1 MIIESFG
8 VIFKLLLLMQAFLC
22 IFGIS
27 LLKEKNKCY
36 FIELDK
42 NQSYVKLD
50 THVYIVIGQNR
61 RSQYLHVINVCIY
74 SISMFLR
81 FTEVKP
87 TFFSINH
94 KNFRMVKY
102 F

>member
-8 VIFKLLLLMQAFLC
+8 FFLKLLLLMQAFLC

-36 FIELDK
+36 IIELDK

-50 THVYIVIGQNR
+50 THVYIVIRQNR
-61 RSQYLHVINVCIY
+61 RSQPPPPFHTHTHIKMNSEFKC
-74 SISMFLR
+74 M
-81 FTEVKP
+81 
-87 TFFSINH
+87 
-94 KNFRMVKY
+94 
-102 F
+102 

>member
-8 VIFKLLLLMQAFLC
+8 FFELLLLMQAFLC

-36 FIELDK
+36 FIKLDK

-61 RSQYLHVINVCIY
+61 RFQPPPPYTHTKMNSEFKC
-74 SISMFLR
+74 MW
-81 FTEVKP
+81 
-87 TFFSINH
+87 
-94 KNFRMVKY
+94 
-102 F
+102 